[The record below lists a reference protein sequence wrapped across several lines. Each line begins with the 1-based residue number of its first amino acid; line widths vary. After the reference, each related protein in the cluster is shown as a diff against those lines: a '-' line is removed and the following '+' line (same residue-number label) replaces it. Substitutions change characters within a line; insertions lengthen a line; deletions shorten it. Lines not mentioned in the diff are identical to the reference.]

1 MKVLEDIT
9 TILTLQTVDE
19 MDPSLAIHAADGDV
33 ANQDLSR
40 HESCAPRHPK
50 QSDAMQNTPEAL
62 ELRVSRTS
70 RREDVEPGLTD
81 VPEEEMTNV
90 ANIEPVPPNGGY
102 GWVCVLA
109 VFLINAHTWGVNAV
123 GFFLFSGHANH
134 DAF

>member
-1 MKVLEDIT
+1 MKVFEDLT
-9 TILTLQTVDE
+9 TIFILLIADE
-19 MDPSLAIHAADGDV
+19 MDPSLDIHTADGDV

-40 HESCAPRHPK
+40 QESRAPRHPK
-50 QSDAMQNTPEAL
+50 QSDAMQDMPEAL
-62 ELRVSRTS
+62 ELRVSRMS
-70 RREDVEPGLTD
+70 RREDAEPGLSE

-123 GFFLFSGHANH
+123 GFFF
-134 DAF
+134 FFF